1 MNAERILIVEDEP
14 VVALDLQ
21 QSLEELGH
29 QVVALANSFELALEA
44 VVEFQPSLIL
54 MDIHIDGKRDGI
66 DACEFIYQRWQLPVI
81 FLTAYADD
89 KTVQRAALTKPFGYV
104 MKPFETK
111 ELSAVIQVAR
121 ARHDAELALAKSE
134 HRLSVALD
142 AAEMGSW
149 EIDRDNAKLHG
160 DERFYQLLGVQL
172 TPFNSELQTLLQRVH
187 PEDRNE
193 TAQLFESQEF
203 FSHVFRLQKSHHQVN
218 WLEIY
223 GKSIRNQLGQ
233 QSVIG
238 ALRDITLRKNM
249 EENLRQAS
257 VVFNTAVEGML
268 ILNAQAELVNVN
280 PAFLSMTGYNYA
292 ELYGHKLE
300 DWIMVRRDSDPAI
313 LSIANSPQ
321 AYWTGE
327 SRCRRKNGS
336 LVTVLQHVCA
346 VKNEAGVCEQIVVSI
361 SDISFIR
368 EAERQLEHLAF
379 HDSLTGLGN
388 RYLLDQRMAQ
398 EMQKA
403 ERHGQRFAIVF
414 IDLDGF
420 KAINDSLG
428 HHIGDRLIQEAA
440 HRIQMQIRR
449 DDVAIR
455 LGGDEFVVLLSNL
468 AHLDDGYHVAEK
480 ILQAMTYPI
489 RIDDHQLR
497 ISASLGIARYPE
509 DGMSMNELLS
519 AADSAMYAA
528 KHQGKARVC
537 KYTQEMTSNV
547 RARLHLEQGLHDAIA
562 QQQLELFYQPVVS
575 LQGEGVLGFEAL
587 IRWRHPEL
595 GLLGPDRFIQIAEET
610 GLIVSIGEWIVEQA
624 LLQIQRWNHEFKK
637 NWFVAVNV
645 SPRQFLNSDFAS
657 AIIHQLRQLDL
668 PAHCLEIE
676 ITESMLQ
683 DFQRSRRIV
692 AALNEAGVS
701 VAIDDFGT
709 GYSSIALLKHL
720 PVSRVKI
727 DRSFVVTLPGTGRD
741 LGLVAAILEMARSLD
756 LTVTAEGIETLQ
768 QAEILA
774 EVACPA
780 AQGYYYSVPI
790 PAPQLT
796 ASWLETVSAKLFLN

>member
-29 QVVALANSFELALEA
+29 QVLALAISFEQAMEA
-44 VVEFQPSLIL
+44 VEQHQPSLIL
-54 MDIHIDGKRDGI
+54 MDIHIDGQRDGI
-66 DACEFIYQRWQLPVI
+66 DACAYIYQRWQLPVI

-89 KTVQRAALTKPFGYV
+89 KTVQRAAQTKPFGYV

-134 HRLSVALD
+134 HRLSVALE

-149 EIDRDNAKLHG
+149 EIDQQNSKLQG
-160 DERFYQLLGVQL
+160 DERFYQLLGIQL
-172 TPFNSELQTLLQRVH
+172 TPFNSELQTLLQRIH
-187 PEDRNE
+187 PEDRDE
-193 TAQLFESQEF
+193 TARLFAQQKF
-203 FSHVFRLQKSHHQVN
+203 FSHIFRLQKSHHQVS

-223 GKSIRNQLGQ
+223 GKSIRDQLGQ

-268 ILNAQAELVNVN
+268 ILNPQAEVINAN

-292 ELYGHKLE
+292 ELLGHKLE
-300 DWIMVRRDSDPAI
+300 DWIMVRRESDPGL

-346 VKNEAGVCEQIVVSI
+346 VRNESGACEQIVVSI

-388 RYLLDQRMAQ
+388 RYLLDQRMAL

-403 ERHGQRFAIVF
+403 EQHGQRFAIVF

-420 KAINDSLG
+420 KAINDSMG

-468 AHLDDGYHVAEK
+468 AHLDDGFHVAEK

-547 RARLHLEQGLHDAIA
+547 RARLHLEQGLHEAIA

-575 LQGEGVLGFEAL
+575 LREARILGFEAL

-610 GLIVSIGEWIVEQA
+610 GLIESIGEWIVKQA
-624 LLQIQRWNHEFKK
+624 LQQIQQWNRNYQQE
-637 NWFVAVNV
+637 WFVAVNV
-645 SPRQFLNSDFAS
+645 SPRQFLNTDFAS
-657 AIIHQLRQLDL
+657 TILHHLRELAI
-668 PAHCLEIE
+668 PAAWLEIE

-727 DRSFVVTLPGTGRD
+727 DRSFVVTLPGTERD

-768 QAEILA
+768 QAMLLR
-774 EVACPA
+774 EVGCPA

-790 PAPQLT
+790 PSSQFNAE
-796 ASWLETVSAKLFLN
+796 WLKALNSRLA